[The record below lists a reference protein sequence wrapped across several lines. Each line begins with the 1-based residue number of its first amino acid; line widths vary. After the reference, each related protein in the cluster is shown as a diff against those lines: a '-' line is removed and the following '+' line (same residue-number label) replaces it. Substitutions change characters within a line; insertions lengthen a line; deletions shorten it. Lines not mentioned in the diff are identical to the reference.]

1 MSRATCLRARQPLPP
16 QEFKEL
22 NSSYSL
28 AEDLKEDLCR
38 EKGRLCGEQLKEHVC
53 GEEEREELNSTV
65 EREELNSRVQEEL
78 NSRVREELDSTVCL
92 AEALSLAGRHRHV

>member
-1 MSRATCLRARQPLPP
+1 MSRATTHVATRHVARQPLPLE
-16 QEFKEL
+16 EFKEL
-22 NSSYSL
+22 SFSYSL

-65 EREELNSRVQEEL
+65 R
-78 NSRVREELDSTVCL
+78 L